1 MNETIRNQMN
11 NSDTIKELCIICEMQ
26 NNIIRAQS
34 DALNQ
39 LGAMVMEE
47 EKAVVAERY
56 ASVIGGVA
64 PSEEEG
70 A

>member
-1 MNETIRNQMN
+1 
-11 NSDTIKELCIICEMQ
+11 MQ

-47 EKAVVAERY
+47 EKAAVAERY
-56 ASVIGGVA
+56 ALLVGNSK
-64 PSEEEG
+64 PSEKEG

>member
-1 MNETIRNQMN
+1 MMN
-11 NSDTIKELCIICEMQ
+11 NSDTIKELCTICEMQ
-26 NNIIRAQS
+26 NNIIRTQS

-47 EKAVVAERY
+47 KKTVVAERY

-64 PSEEEG
+64 PSEKEG

>member
-1 MNETIRNQMN
+1 MMN
-11 NSDTIKELCIICEMQ
+11 NSDTIKELCTICEMQ
-26 NNIIRAQS
+26 NNIIRTQS

-39 LGAMVMEE
+39 LGAMVT
-47 EKAVVAERY
+47 VVAERY

-64 PSEEEG
+64 PSEKEG

>member
-1 MNETIRNQMN
+1 MDNLETIR
-11 NSDTIKELCIICEMQ
+11 ELCTICEMQ

-34 DALNQ
+34 DALSQ

-47 EKAVVAERY
+47 EKAAVAERY
-56 ASVIGGVA
+56 AMLVGNSE

-70 A
+70 T

>member
-1 MNETIRNQMN
+1 MDNLETIR
-11 NSDTIKELCIICEMQ
+11 ELCTICEMQ

-34 DALNQ
+34 DALSQ

-47 EKAVVAERY
+47 EKAMVTERY
-56 ASVIGGVA
+56 ASIIGDSA
-64 PSEEEG
+64 PSGEEG

>member
-1 MNETIRNQMN
+1 MMS
-11 NSDTIKELCIICEMQ
+11 NSDTIKELCTICEMQ
-26 NNIIRAQS
+26 NNTIRAQS

-39 LGAMVMEE
+39 LGAMVKEE

-70 A
+70 V

>member
-1 MNETIRNQMN
+1 MMN

>member
-1 MNETIRNQMN
+1 
-11 NSDTIKELCIICEMQ
+11 MQ

-39 LGAMVMEE
+39 LGAIIMEE
-47 EKAVVAERY
+47 EKAAVAERY
-56 ASVIGGVA
+56 ALLVGNGE

-70 A
+70 VF

>member
-1 MNETIRNQMN
+1 MMN
-11 NSDTIKELCIICEMQ
+11 NSDTIKELCTICEMQ
-26 NNIIRAQS
+26 SNIIRAQS

>member
-1 MNETIRNQMN
+1 MN
-11 NSDTIKELCIICEMQ
+11 NLETIKELCIICEMQ

-34 DALNQ
+34 DVLNQ

-47 EKAVVAERY
+47 EKAAVAERY
-56 ASVIGGVA
+56 ALLVGSSE
-64 PSEEEG
+64 PFEEEG